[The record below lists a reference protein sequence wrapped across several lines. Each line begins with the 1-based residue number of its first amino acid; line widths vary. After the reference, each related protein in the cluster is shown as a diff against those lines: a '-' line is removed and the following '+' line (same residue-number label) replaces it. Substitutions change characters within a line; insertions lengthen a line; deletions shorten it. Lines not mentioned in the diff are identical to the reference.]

1 MNVVYNSQDEI
12 ASNIVKILK
21 KCEFLLKNR
30 AQLCIILKMGF
41 CAYLYLFAWKR
52 IGF

>member
-21 KCEFLLKNR
+21 KWAL
-30 AQLCIILKMGF
+30 AHIL
-41 CAYLYLFAWKR
+41 WD
-52 IGF
+52 